1 MTCHMTLR
9 CCCPY
14 QPLHGPD
21 MQKDCI
27 FSSKL
32 IALKLRA
39 ARQTD
44 TDSSHAAYYHYQSDK
59 PQRHH
64 LTPMGDPAGYLD
76 GGKGIPWNTME
87 YYLLHTCVTPD
98 ASLGINHVIVSVHGL
113 LARNL
118 FETTET
124 DITTRE
130 TTTSFAPHFQIM
142 VTIGA
147 STLTRYL

>member
-1 MTCHMTLR
+1 MAR
-9 CCCPY
+9 YPRNR
-14 QPLHGPD
+14 D
-21 MQKDCI
+21 EERARA
-27 FSSKL
+27 FSSSLFTNKN
-32 IALKLRA
+32 
-39 ARQTD
+39 
-44 TDSSHAAYYHYQSDK
+44 SH
-59 PQRHH
+59 HH
-64 LTPMGDPAGYLD
+64 
-76 GGKGIPWNTME
+76 
-87 YYLLHTCVTPD
+87 HVTPD
-98 ASLGINHVIVSVHGL
+98 TSFGINHVIVSVHGL